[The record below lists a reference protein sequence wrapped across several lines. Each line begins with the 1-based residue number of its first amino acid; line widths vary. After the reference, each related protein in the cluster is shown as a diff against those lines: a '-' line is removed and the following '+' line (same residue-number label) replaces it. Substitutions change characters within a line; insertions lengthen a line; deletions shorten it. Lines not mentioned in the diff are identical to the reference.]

1 MTEGVPPNEKV
12 PRKGGIRVG
21 DTVDALPTG
30 VLDMGESSDGPT
42 RSSAPPSSVL
52 TVLRICIA
60 EWEDK
65 LPGSKA
71 WVPRGWVPGI
81 KACIL

>member
-21 DTVDALPTG
+21 YTVDALPAG
-30 VLDMGESSDGPT
+30 VLDMGESSNGPT
-42 RSSAPPSSVL
+42 QSSAPSPSVS

-60 EWEDK
+60 KWEDK
-65 LPGSKA
+65 LPGLKA
-71 WVPRGWVPGI
+71 WVPQG
-81 KACIL
+81 